1 MIRRWGALLLLSVVG
16 LAAAGCGKQV
26 NIVFVNQTPYTMPL
40 ELQPPGGQRDFV
52 GLLEPRGGAV
62 KTKVPVPEE
71 QAPNRV
77 LWWAG
82 ARYKGEFAV
91 TEATDKHL
99 RIDLLPAGPS
109 QPYAWKGKI
118 DTKRP

>member
-62 KTKVPVPEE
+62 KTKVPVGTIDIELKEYYPGTPL
-71 QAPNRV
+71 APKV
-77 LWWAG
+77 FE
-82 ARYKGEFAV
+82 GE
-91 TEATDKHL
+91 
-99 RIDLLPAGPS
+99 
-109 QPYAWKGKI
+109 
-118 DTKRP
+118 

>member
-1 MIRRWGALLLLSVVG
+1 MVRRWGALLLLSVVG
-16 LAAAGCGKQV
+16 FAAAGCGKQV

-40 ELQPPGGQRDFV
+40 EMQPPGGQRDFI

-62 KTKVPVPEE
+62 KAKVAVP
-71 QAPNRV
+71 AALPGRA

-91 TEATDKHL
+91 TETTDKSL

-118 DTKRP
+118 KTKRP